1 MHVSWKLSDVPL
13 LRPMWPICG
22 FDKLR
27 LVDSKVTL
35 MC

>member
-1 MHVSWKLSDVPL
+1 MLVSWKLLDVPL

-22 FDKLR
+22 FDKLW
-27 LVDSKVTL
+27 LVVSKVTL